1 MPEHSPCVSPSTSS
15 TPQVLTGILD
25 LLKPED
31 SFSITLF
38 SDAACTPKAFGP
50 VSCVDIP
57 SLEAHVGVQMKREG
71 RAAAVTLPLPNN
83 PARQMLRR
91 QQHVPVHPAEAVW
104 KQQLLFTPYLNTQ
117 IMKDVN
123 DTSSTAL
130 SAGWDEGELSGLD
143 SSW

>member
-1 MPEHSPCVSPSTSS
+1 MPEHSAVVSPSISP

-57 SLEAHVGVQMKREG
+57 SLKAQVGVRMKREG
-71 RAAAVTLPLPNN
+71 PTADFADANCSDICPCQAVHRLGQRLHG
-83 PARQMLRR
+83 
-91 QQHVPVHPAEAVW
+91 QQH
-104 KQQLLFTPYLNTQ
+104 
-117 IMKDVN
+117 
-123 DTSSTAL
+123 
-130 SAGWDEGELSGLD
+130 
-143 SSW
+143 